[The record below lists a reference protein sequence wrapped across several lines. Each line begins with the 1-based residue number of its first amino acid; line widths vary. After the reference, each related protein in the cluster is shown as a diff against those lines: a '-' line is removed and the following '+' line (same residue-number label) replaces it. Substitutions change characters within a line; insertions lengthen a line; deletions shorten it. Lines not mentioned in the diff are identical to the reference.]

1 MKRGRAETILGEV
14 QETVSRW
21 PDYADEAGVNPVQ
34 RDQIHQSLL
43 RLGDFS

>member
-21 PDYADEAGVNPVQ
+21 PNYAEEAGVNPAQ
-34 RDQIHQSLL
+34 RVQIHHAL
-43 RLGDFS
+43 RLGDF